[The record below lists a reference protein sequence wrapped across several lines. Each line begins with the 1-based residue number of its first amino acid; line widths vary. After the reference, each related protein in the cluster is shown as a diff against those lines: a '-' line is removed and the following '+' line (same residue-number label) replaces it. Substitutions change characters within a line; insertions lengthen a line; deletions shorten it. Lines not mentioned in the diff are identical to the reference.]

1 MQKLDWRLREEMRMR
16 RILEGA
22 TKESEN
28 QKEKGKNDLRAEENI
43 GGIIFMCNSKTKP
56 DCFCYQIMGLPLN
69 RLKLVMRIKPGLKL
83 FLYDFDLKLMYG
95 IYEASSSGGIKLEPT
110 AFNGAFPVQVH
121 RDCLPLPESVFRK
134 AILDNYNEKQKFKT
148 ELTVQQVE
156 ELLELFQPVPNE
168 HSFFQEHLLAPV
180 LQTPPAAAILAG
192 EAQTG
197 QFLREHYN
205 GGGPIGSLSPAFP
218 QDQHMCIPA
227 ATLDPYRSG

>member
-1 MQKLDWRLREEMRMR
+1 MR

-69 RLKLVMRIKPGLKL
+69 RLKLVMGIKPGLKL

-121 RDCLPLPESVFRK
+121 PLFVSSCF
-134 AILDNYNEKQKFKT
+134 
-148 ELTVQQVE
+148 
-156 ELLELFQPVPNE
+156 
-168 HSFFQEHLLAPV
+168 LLALIV
-180 LQTPPAAAILAG
+180 W
-192 EAQTG
+192 
-197 QFLREHYN
+197 H
-205 GGGPIGSLSPAFP
+205 IGAVRVVCS
-218 QDQHMCIPA
+218 
-227 ATLDPYRSG
+227 